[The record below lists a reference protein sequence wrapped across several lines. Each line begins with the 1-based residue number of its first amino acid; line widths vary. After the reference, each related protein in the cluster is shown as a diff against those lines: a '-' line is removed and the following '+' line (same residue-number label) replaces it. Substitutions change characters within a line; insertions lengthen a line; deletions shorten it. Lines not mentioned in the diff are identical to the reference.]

1 MSEDQQ
7 INFEVDRQNL
17 YREESLT
24 DLKVAVIRKLVP
36 VNADGSEDK
45 TRQVIFVGHTQVMSP
60 EGPIPLQAELPAA
73 NLEDAMSAFPR
84 AMEQEMARVIEQ
96 LRQMQAEEQQNKQ
109 RDDSRIIVPGR

>member
-1 MSEDQQ
+1 MSEQQQ

-36 VNADGSEDK
+36 VNPDGSEDNS
-45 TRQVIFVGHTQVMSP
+45 RQAIYVGHTQVMSP

-84 AMEQEMARVIEQ
+84 AMEQAMAEMIEHIKQ
-96 LRQMQAEEQQNKQ
+96 LQKEQQQ
-109 RDDSRIIVPGR
+109 EESRIITPGR